1 MKVTNMHKEQQ
12 SRKPAT
18 PGRSR
23 RTAPANPGLG
33 QSRRRSDRQLHSIVD
48 SMPGFVFRRVM
59 ATDGTVSYPYLSPN
73 IHEWRGIDPA
83 EKAPRTKTFPEYL
96 HPEDRQLFVDAMALS
111 ARELSSFEVAVRLGT
126 AKDRPK
132 WLRIVSYPR
141 KLANGNIPWDCIA
154 LDIAE
159 AKAWE
164 AHLSYHDS
172 LTGLPNRALF
182 VNWLNHALSR
192 SEQLEAPAFV
202 IALELISLANIRESS
217 GFEVGDACIQ
227 ETARRLQR
235 TVQFA
240 DTIAYTGGGGF
251 LIVLIQ
257 VDRKND
263 FTAPL
268 RAIKRQF
275 EARYEVAGQDFP
287 LSIAMGISV
296 VPGDG
301 DQAETLVGNA
311 TTALNKAKDNP
322 SFPYQFY
329 DSEMTERAVMR
340 LGIDSELRRA
350 IENQELMLFY
360 QPQYDSQTLRVVGV
374 EALIRWQHPVRGL
387 VLPGEFIP
395 GAEETGLIVPLGEF
409 ALREACKQASDWQS
423 QGVTDVPVSVNL
435 SGVQLRQSDLSERIL
450 AILAETGLAA
460 SQLKLELTESTIV
473 NNAAAAARTMTYLAE
488 AGVGF
493 SVDDFGIEHS
503 ALSHL
508 SRLPINALKID
519 YSFVSQMTTC
529 RVHAALVQAI
539 ISMTHSMGMS
549 VVAEGVETQA
559 QLTYLQAYQCDV
571 LQGFLLG
578 KPQPAKKLEAL
589 LKRQSLKQD
598 KAVA

>member
-1 MKVTNMHKEQQ
+1 
-12 SRKPAT
+12 
-18 PGRSR
+18 
-23 RTAPANPGLG
+23 
-33 QSRRRSDRQLHSIVD
+33 
-48 SMPGFVFRRVM
+48 MPGFVFRRVM
-59 ATDGTVSYPYLSPN
+59 APDGTVTYPYLSPRMR
-73 IHEWRGIDPA
+73 EWCGGGPA
-83 EKAPRTKTFPEYL
+83 EEGSRRRLFREYL
-96 HPEDRQLFVDAMALS
+96 HPEDRHLFVDAMALS
-111 ARELSSFEVAVRLGT
+111 ARELSSFEVAVRFGT

-141 KLANGNIPWDCIA
+141 KLASGSIQWDCIA

-192 SEQLEAPAFV
+192 SEHLEAPAFV
-202 IALELISLANIRESS
+202 IALELTSLADIRESS
-217 GFEVGDACIQ
+217 GFEVGDACIR
-227 ETARRLQR
+227 ETARRLEVA
-235 TVQFA
+235 VQFA
-240 DTIAYTGGGGF
+240 DAIAYTGGGGF
-251 LIVLIQ
+251 LLASIQ
-257 VDRKND
+257 VNLKND

-268 RAIKRQF
+268 RVIKRQF
-275 EARYEVAGQDFP
+275 EARFELDGQDFP

-301 DQAETLVGNA
+301 DQAETLVGKA

-322 SFPYQFY
+322 SWPSQFY
-329 DSEMTERAVMR
+329 NPEMTKRAVLR

-350 IENQELMLFY
+350 LEKQELMLFY
-360 QPQYDSQTLRVVGV
+360 QPQYDSQTLQVVGI

-387 VLPGEFIP
+387 VLPGEFISV
-395 GAEETGLIVPLGEF
+395 AEETGLIVPLGEF
-409 ALREACKQASDWQS
+409 ALREACRQARDWQRR
-423 QGVTDVPVSVNL
+423 GVTDVPVSVNL
-435 SGVQLRQSDLSERIL
+435 SGVQLRQRDLSERIL
-450 AILAETGLAA
+450 TILSETGLAP

-473 NNAAAAARTMTYLAE
+473 DNAEAAARTMTHLAE
-488 AGVGF
+488 AGVCF

-508 SRLPINALKID
+508 SGLPIKTLKID
-519 YSFVSQMTTC
+519 HSFVSQMTTS

-559 QLTYLQAYQCDV
+559 QLTYLQAYQCEV
-571 LQGFLLG
+571 LQGFLLAR
-578 KPQPAKKLEAL
+578 PMPARKLEAL
-589 LKRQSLKQD
+589 FKRQAAKQG